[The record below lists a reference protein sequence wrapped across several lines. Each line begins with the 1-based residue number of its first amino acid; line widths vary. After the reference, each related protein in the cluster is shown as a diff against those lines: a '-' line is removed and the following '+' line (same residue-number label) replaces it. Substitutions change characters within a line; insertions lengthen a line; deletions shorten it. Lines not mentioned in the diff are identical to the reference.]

1 MLATTKSVWCRSF
14 LYHVLLSISN
24 VRNDRMEDTPEV
36 IISNAA
42 RFVISYGSVEITSV
56 FNNTFNAWWLKLTLA
71 HILGLRYTEK
81 SYYLSP

>member
-1 MLATTKSVWCRSF
+1 MV
-14 LYHVLLSISN
+14 
-24 VRNDRMEDTPEV
+24 DTPEV

-71 HILGLRYTEK
+71 HILGLRYTGK
-81 SYYLSP
+81 SLLTIVPLRTGRVKLRWDM